1 MENIGPLD
9 VSKHDNDVRTKTKAR
24 MMEEK
29 KNEGK
34 RVVGLF
40 VRIYRGHSFFFV
52 NGTVALV
59 RRNATQSRGGNYVDC
74 DHYVV

>member
-1 MENIGPLD
+1 MELIGPLK
-9 VSKHDNDVRTKTKAR
+9 VSKHDNDVRSKTKAR

-40 VRIYRGHSFFFV
+40 VRIYRGHSFFFRKRY
-52 NGTVALV
+52 GSP
-59 RRNATQSRGGNYVDC
+59 RPKECHSKSRWTLC
-74 DHYVV
+74 